1 MAANVRFSCSFF
13 CQFSAVFLEDECVSL
28 DMRFDQIYGH
38 KSQINALQESIS
50 LGRVPHAQLFVGPEG
65 VGMLGVAIAFMR
77 SVFCQESD
85 SSACDLKFD
94 RLTHADLHFVFPI
107 ASNAK
112 IKSKPT
118 STLFHQDWRMF
129 VDKTP
134 AGTLFDWYQ
143 QIEVENKQGQIGV
156 LDAEEITKKLS
167 LKSYEG
173 GWKGVIVWQADKL
186 NAAAANKLLK
196 LVEEP
201 PEKTLLVFIS
211 NHEDR
216 VLETLRS
223 RCQTINFSL
232 LADAEISK
240 ALVANGATQ
249 EQAKTLSVQSNGQ
262 LSRAMH
268 MMNAD
273 DVPFEEWFVSWVRT
287 AFKAKQNK
295 GSVVELLNWSQKIA
309 QVGRETQKQ
318 FLLFS
323 IDLFRQA
330 LLIQYDLDELATYKP
345 QSAFDLNRFAKYVHN
360 GNIHLIISELESAYA
375 HIERNGNAKMVF
387 SDLSLK
393 LTRQI
398 HKAPI
403 LAS

>member
-13 CQFSAVFLEDECVSL
+13 YLFIAVFLEDEYVSL

-38 KSQINALQESIS
+38 KSQINTLQESIA

-65 VGMLGVAIAFMR
+65 VGILGVAIAFMR
-77 SVFCQESD
+77 SVFCQGSD
-85 SSACDLKFD
+85 SSACDLKFN
-94 RLTHADLHFVFPI
+94 RFTHADLHFVFPV

-112 IKSKPT
+112 VKSKAT
-118 STLFHQDWRMF
+118 STLFLEDWRMF
-129 VDKTP
+129 LEKTP
-134 AGTLFDWYQ
+134 AGTLFDWYR

-156 LDAEEITKKLS
+156 LDAEEIIKRMS

-186 NAAAANKLLK
+186 NTAAANKLLK

-223 RCQTINFSL
+223 RCQLINFL
-232 LADAEISK
+232 LLSDTEISK

-262 LSRAMH
+262 LSRAIH

-273 DVPFEEWFVSWVRT
+273 NIPFENWFVSWVRT
-287 AFKAKQNK
+287 AFKAKENK

-330 LLIQYDLDELATYKP
+330 LLIQYDIDELATYIP
-345 QSAFDLNRFAKYVHN
+345 QSTFNLNRFAKYVHN
-360 GNIHLIISELESAYA
+360 GNILLIISELESAYA

-393 LTRQI
+393 LTRHI

>member
-1 MAANVRFSCSFF
+1 MAVNVHFSCSFF
-13 CQFSAVFLEDECVSL
+13 CLFSAVFLEDEYVSL
-28 DMRFDQIYGH
+28 DMRFNQIYGH
-38 KSQINALQESIS
+38 KSQINALRESIS
-50 LGRVPHAQLFVGPEG
+50 LERVPHAQLFVGPEG

-77 SVFCQESD
+77 SVFCQESN
-85 SSACDLKFD
+85 SSACDVKFD
-94 RLTHADLHFVFPI
+94 HLAHADLHFDCPV

-112 IKSKPT
+112 VKSKPY
-118 STLFHQDWRMF
+118 STLFLEDWRMF
-129 VDKTP
+129 VEKNP

-156 LDAEEITKKLS
+156 LDVEEITKKLS

-216 VLETLRS
+216 VLETLHS
-223 RCQTINFSL
+223 RCQLINFSL
-232 LADAEISK
+232 LTDAEISK
-240 ALVANGATQ
+240 ALVANGASQ
-249 EQAKTLSVQSNGQ
+249 EQAKTFSVHSNGQ
-262 LSRAMH
+262 LNRAMH

-273 DVPFEEWFVSWVRT
+273 DVPFEEWFVSWLRT
-287 AFKAKQNK
+287 AFLAKQNK
-295 GSVVELLNWSQKIA
+295 GSVVELLNWSQRIA

-345 QSAFDLNRFAKYVHN
+345 QSTFDLNRFAKYVHN
-360 GNIHLIISELESAYA
+360 GNIQLIISELESAYA

>member
-1 MAANVRFSCSFF
+1 M
-13 CQFSAVFLEDECVSL
+13 FLEDEYVSL
-28 DMRFDQIYGH
+28 NMRFDQIYGH
-38 KSQINALQESIS
+38 KSQINAFQESIS

-65 VGMLGVAIAFMR
+65 VGMLWVAIAFMR
-77 SVFCQESD
+77 SVFCQDSD

-94 RLTHADLHFVFPI
+94 RLTHADLHFVFPV
-107 ASNAK
+107 AANAK
-112 IKSKPT
+112 VKSKPT
-118 STLFHQDWRMF
+118 SALFLGDWRIF
-129 VDKTP
+129 VEKNP

-186 NAAAANKLLK
+186 NDAAANKLLK

-201 PEKTLLVFIS
+201 PEKTLLMFIS

-223 RCQTINFSL
+223 RCQLINFSL
-232 LADAEISK
+232 LTDADIYK
-240 ALVANGATQ
+240 ALVANGASQ
-249 EQAKTLSVQSNGQ
+249 EQAKTLSVHSNGQ

-268 MMNAD
+268 VMNSD

-330 LLIQYDLDELATYKP
+330 LLIQYDLDELSTYKP
-345 QSAFDLNRFAKYVHN
+345 QNSFDLNRFAKYVHN
-360 GNIHLIISELESAYA
+360 GNIQLIISELESACI
-375 HIERNGNAKMVF
+375 HIERNGNAKMIF

-403 LAS
+403 LAP

>member
-13 CQFSAVFLEDECVSL
+13 CHFSAVFLEDECVSL

-118 STLFHQDWRMF
+118 STLFNQDWRMF

-268 MMNAD
+268 MMNDD

-318 FLLFS
+318 FLVFS

-360 GNIHLIISELESAYA
+360 GNIQLIISELESAYV
-375 HIERNGNAKMVF
+375 HIERNGNAKIIF

>member
-1 MAANVRFSCSFF
+1 MVVNVRFSCSFF
-13 CQFSAVFLEDECVSL
+13 CLFTGVFLEDEYVSL
-28 DMRFDQIYGH
+28 NMRFDQIYGH
-38 KSQINALQESIS
+38 KSQINAFRESIS

-65 VGMLGVAIAFMR
+65 VGMLWVAIAFMR
-77 SVFCQESD
+77 SVFCQDSD

-107 ASNAK
+107 AANAK
-112 IKSKPT
+112 VKSKPT
-118 STLFHQDWRMF
+118 SALFLGDWRIF
-129 VDKTP
+129 VEKNP

-143 QIEVENKQGQIGV
+143 QIEIENKQGQIGV

-186 NAAAANKLLK
+186 NDAAANKLLK

-201 PEKTLLVFIS
+201 PEKTLLMFIS

-223 RCQTINFSL
+223 RCQLINFSL
-232 LADAEISK
+232 LTDTDIYK
-240 ALVANGATQ
+240 ALVANGASQ
-249 EQAKTLSVQSNGQ
+249 EQAKTLSVHSNGQ

-268 MMNAD
+268 VMNAD

-330 LLIQYDLDELATYKP
+330 LLIQYDLDELLAA
-345 QSAFDLNRFAKYVHN
+345 SASPFWSTTTTSMK
-360 GNIHLIISELESAYA
+360 
-375 HIERNGNAKMVF
+375 
-387 SDLSLK
+387 
-393 LTRQI
+393 
-398 HKAPI
+398 
-403 LAS
+403 

>member
-13 CQFSAVFLEDECVSL
+13 CLFSAVFLEDEYVSL
-28 DMRFDQIYGH
+28 DMRFDEIYGH
-38 KSQINALQESIS
+38 KSQINALRESIS

-77 SVFCQESD
+77 SVFCQGSD

-94 RLTHADLHFVFPI
+94 RLTHADLHFVFPV
-107 ASNAK
+107 AANAK
-112 IKSKPT
+112 VKSKPT
-118 STLFHQDWRMF
+118 STLFLEDWRLF

-173 GWKGVIVWQADKL
+173 SWKGVIVWQADKL